1 MNEYTECPIAGAA
14 MSLLVRVGRHLWGRG
29 GGTPGAASVSGPG
42 KEVVFQ
48 DAQASGCV
56 PAVGR
61 APPKPPGRP
70 GEQ

>member
-14 MSLLVRVGRHLWGRG
+14 MSLLVRVGRHLG
-29 GGTPGAASVSGPG
+29 GSQAGPGAASVSGLG

-61 APPKPPGRP
+61 APPTSPSLP
-70 GEQ
+70 GEL